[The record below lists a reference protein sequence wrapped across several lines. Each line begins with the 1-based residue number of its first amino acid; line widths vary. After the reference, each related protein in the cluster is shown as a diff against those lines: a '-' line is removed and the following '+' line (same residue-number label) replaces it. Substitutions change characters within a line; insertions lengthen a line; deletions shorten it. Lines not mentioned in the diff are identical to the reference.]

1 MLTSGNLMDFLSQYF
16 RKLFT
21 RLNLYILKEKLRKNR
36 VFQKK
41 LKFVLFVQEGGAG
54 LLISNIIRKKLIY
67 KLSREK

>member
-1 MLTSGNLMDFLSQYF
+1 MDFLTQYF
-16 RKLFT
+16 RKLFSWF
-21 RLNLYILKEKLRKNR
+21 NLYILKEKLRKNR
-36 VFQKK
+36 VFLKK